1 MENNKGFL
9 LGKKKLILL
18 IAISII
24 SICSIL
30 LGVKYYLKINFT
42 IPDDYIRKD
51 ESYDSYRDGSDT
63 DYYIYDNKVIVDTV
77 SYFPDGL
84 YSYTKERTVTLYN
97 NLNENEIKNYKNTI
111 YNKKGKVL
119 FHSRN

>member
-1 MENNKGFL
+1 MENNKGSS

-51 ESYDSYRDGSDT
+51 EDYNSYMDGSDA

>member
-1 MENNKGFL
+1 MENNKGRS

-24 SICSIL
+24 IICSIL
-30 LGVKYYLKINFT
+30 VGVKYYLKINFT

-51 ESYDSYRDGSDT
+51 EDYNSYMDGSDA

>member
-97 NLNENEIKNYKNTI
+97 HLNENEIENYKNTI

>member
-51 ESYDSYRDGSDT
+51 EDYNSYMDGSDS

-111 YNKKGKVL
+111 YTKQGKVL

>member
-1 MENNKGFL
+1 MENNKGRS

-51 ESYDSYRDGSDT
+51 EDYNSYMDGSDA

-111 YNKKGKVL
+111 YTKKGKVL

>member
-42 IPDDYIRKD
+42 IPDNYIRKD
-51 ESYDSYRDGSDT
+51 EDYNSYMDGSDS

-97 NLNENEIKNYKNTI
+97 HLNENEIENYKNTI

>member
-42 IPDDYIRKD
+42 IPDNYIRKD
-51 ESYDSYRDGSDT
+51 EDYNSYMDGSDS

-97 NLNENEIKNYKNTI
+97 HLNENEIKNYKNTI

>member
-1 MENNKGFL
+1 MENNKGRSFS
-9 LGKKKLILL
+9 KKKLILL

-24 SICSIL
+24 IICSIL
-30 LGVKYYLKINFT
+30 VGVKYYLKINFK

-51 ESYDSYRDGSDT
+51 ESYDSYRDGSDI

-84 YSYTKERTVTLYN
+84 YPYTKERTVTLYN
-97 NLNENEIKNYKNTI
+97 HLNENEIKNYKNTI

-119 FHSRN
+119 FHSCN